1 MRFLVLS
8 IAVIFYLSGFSQ
20 ELKTKKVTTA
30 NFKEIFTVDKT
41 TQLESGDYLKIDKKS
56 KDTLISGTY
65 INGVKS
71 GIWRYFSKGNQLWMT
86 YNFDQKKFEKLP
98 EEISRIDSFIVKKE
112 DSFLYEKVDSPPVYL
127 GFKDEVEQIVIANFD
142 IPKAIME
149 KRLSGISI
157 ASFVVDSNGKMKNFN
172 RVMVFTTEVMTQ
184 MEQTFNRIKGDWV
197 PAKVNGNPVESQVL
211 LVYEIKPSGSK
222 NLFPDDPKS
231 IIAHFQYFGV
241 TETKRSMGY
250 VTRTVPIGD
259 IDFSKMRSNSKRFS
273 K

>member
-8 IAVIFYLSGFSQ
+8 IAVIFYLTGFSQ
-20 ELKTKKVTTA
+20 ELETKNITKS
-30 NFKEIFTVDKT
+30 NFKEIFTVNKAT
-41 TQLESGDYLKIDKKS
+41 RLESGNYLKIDKKS

-65 INGVKS
+65 NNGVKS
-71 GIWRYFSKGNQLWMT
+71 GIWRYFSKGNQHWMT

-98 EEISRIDSFIVKKE
+98 EEISRIDSFIVKKD

-127 GFKDEVEQIVIANFD
+127 GFKDEVEQVAIANFD
-142 IPKAIME
+142 IPKTIME

-157 ASFVVDSNGKMKNFN
+157 ASFVVDGNGKMKDFN
-172 RVMVFTTEVMTQ
+172 RVMVFTPEVMTQ
-184 MEQTFNRIKGDWV
+184 MEQTFNRIKGDWA
-197 PAKVNGNPVESQVL
+197 PAKVNGKSVESQVL

-231 IIAHFQYFGV
+231 IVAHFQYSGV
-241 TETKRSMGY
+241 TETKRSIGY